1 MDIMS
6 LDYLAEEIGGSIPL
20 IRGLGGISV
29 EPIGFVMMNVKVP
42 GVEGYDEDQITKVM
56 DDPGMTEW
64 PVILGTPTLYWV
76 MEVIKE
82 SEISKLAVP
91 WASSQVSWLMRD
103 ILAKLGQ
110 VVVNDI
116 ANKPIT
122 PLHVDEVVR
131 VASKC
136 MVPPFGHKAIHGKV
150 NLVLHGY
157 KMNVMTHG
165 LEKRSPSLPLGIDVQ
180 MVYATLADGSNRI
193 TVVLRNNTR
202 DWLEIKKG
210 MPIAWTVA
218 ANEVPK
224 VTNLFSAEQTK
235 EQCTFT
241 ETERQDL
248 LLEKLD
254 LSGLEVWPQEQAEQ
268 AHSLLKEYHDIFSLE
283 KRDMGHTNTTKHKI
297 VLKDPDTPPFKE
309 HFRRILPPQLDEV
322 REHLKLMLDAGVI
335 RPSNSPWCNA
345 VVLVR
350 KKDGSLHFCIDFRK
364 LNSLTVKDSH
374 PLPCICETLESLA
387 GAAHFSTFDMN
398 SGFWQVPMDEESKQ
412 YTAFT
417 LGSMGL
423 YGCESMPFGLCN
435 TLPTFQR
442 LMQNCL
448 GELNLTYCLIYLDD
462 VIVFSDT
469 PEEHLWRMRVI
480 FDHLR
485 EHGLKLKPSKCEV
498 FKSEINYLAHDVS
511 RKGVLPSKKN
521 LESIAQCPPLDTYTK
536 VKSFVGLV
544 GHYRHFI
551 KGFAKIAA
559 PLYDLTSG
567 DNKDKKSEHVD
578 LSPKAHEAFDHL
590 KAACLQAPILS
601 FPDFNKPFLLETD
614 ASGRGLGAVLSQKQA
629 DGRYHPIAY
638 TSRVMN
644 ETEQRY
650 HSNKQEFLT
659 LKWAVTEQF
668 HEYLSPYGKNRN
680 EFVVRTDNNPL
691 TYIFSSANLD
701 AAGQRWVA
709 RLASYNFSLEY
720 QKGKDNTVADFLSR
734 MNESLPEEEVQEY
747 LNQIPYPG
755 VKAVL
760 DNAIMPIEERAEQ
773 GVRLTPGCQV
783 VCQEEAVEAR
793 PARLATTN
801 VTDWKQEQKED
812 PVLYQVAKH
821 LRAPHKI
828 FKAALHKV
836 LDKKAT
842 ATYIK
847 VKEQLLIKNG
857 LLYRKTWQ
865 GQADEIVFQFVVPQR
880 HRGTTLDGCH
890 QEAAHQGQPRS
901 TALMQECFWWPGM
914 TQDLRNHIKKCSH
927 CRKYEAAP
935 PVMPMKPLTCSGPG
949 ELLHVDFTSIE
960 EMVPLKE
967 DPVIC
972 NVLVLQDHFSK
983 YVVVYVVK
991 DQTASTAE
999 MGTSGFLA
1007 HLPTLSVI
1015 RGRPLQAML
1024 LHTSV
1029 NCTECRSREPHL
1041 TMLRPMVRLSA

>member
-1 MDIMS
+1 MLCEPRRWRPGGASPVTSRATSRETTGNMRKKWEQAPAAEGASPKQVGSREGEGKTPSVGPRHVSNKSSKVKRAPYLNPDAFCRFIGPKNLGKALVDNELVSCLLDNGAQLNFITPAYAQEQGMDIMS
-6 LDYLAEEIGGSIPL
+6 LDYLAEEIRGAIPL

-29 EPIGFVMMNVKVP
+29 EPVGFVMMNVKVP
-42 GVEGYDEDQITKVM
+42 GVEGYDEDQIAIVM
-56 DDPGMTEW
+56 DNPGMTKW

-91 WASSQVSWLMRD
+91 WASSRVSWLMRD
-103 ILAKLGQ
+103 VLAKLGQ
-110 VVVNDI
+110 VVMNDI
-116 ANKPIT
+116 ANKPIA

-131 VASKC
+131 VTSKC
-136 MVPPFGHKAIHGKV
+136 TVPPFGHKAIHGKV
-150 NLVLHGY
+150 NLILHGY

-165 LEKRSPSLPLGIDVQ
+165 LEKRSPSLLLGIDVQ
-180 MVYATLADGSNRI
+180 TVYATLADKSNRI
-193 TVVLRNNTR
+193 MVVLRNNTQ

-210 MPIAWTVA
+210 MPIAWMVA

-224 VTNLFSAEQTK
+224 VTNLFSTEQTK
-235 EQCTFT
+235 EQSTLT

-254 LSGLEVWPQEQAEQ
+254 LSGLEAWPQEQAEQ
-268 AHSLLKEYHDIFSLE
+268 AHSLLKEYHDISLE
-283 KRDMGHTNTTKHKI
+283 KHDMGHTNTTKHKI
-297 VLKDPDTPPFKE
+297 VLKDPDTLPFKE
-309 HFRRILPPQLDEV
+309 CFRRILPPQLDEV
-322 REHLKLMLDAGVI
+322 REHLKLMLDTGVI
-335 RPSNSPWCNA
+335 RSSNSPWCNA

-350 KKDGSLHFCIDFRK
+350 KKDGLLHFCIDFRK

-374 PLPCICETLESLA
+374 PLPRICETLESLA
-387 GAAHFSTFDMN
+387 GAAHFLTFDMN

-423 YGCESMPFGLCN
+423 YECESTLFGLCN
-435 TLPTFQR
+435 APPTFQR

-448 GELNLTYCLIYLDD
+448 GKLNLTYCLIYLDD

-469 PEEHLWRMRVI
+469 PEEHLRRMCVV
-480 FDHLR
+480 FDRLR

-498 FKSEINYLAHDVS
+498 FKSEINYLAHHVS
-511 RKGVLPSKKN
+511 QKGVLPSKKN
-521 LESIAQCPPLDTYTK
+521 LESIAQCPPPDTYTK

-578 LSPKAHEAFDHL
+578 LSPEAREAFDCL
-590 KAACLQAPILS
+590 KGACLQAPILS

-614 ASGRGLGAVLSQKQA
+614 VSGRGLGAVLSQKQA
-629 DGRYHPIAY
+629 DGWYHPIAY
-638 TSRVMN
+638 ASCVMN
-644 ETEQRY
+644 KTEQRY

-680 EFVVRTDNNPL
+680 EFVVRTDNNQL

-709 RLASYNFSLEY
+709 HLASYNFSLEY
-720 QKGKDNTVADFLSR
+720 QKGKDNTVADFLNQ
-734 MNESLPEEEVQEY
+734 MNERLPEEEVQEY
-747 LNQIPYPG
+747 LNHIPYPG

-760 DNAIMPIEERAEQ
+760 NNAITPIEEHAEQ
-773 GVRLTPGCQV
+773 GVRPTPDCQV
-783 VCQEEAVEAR
+783 DSQEVTVEAR

-801 VTDWKQEQKED
+801 VTDWKLEQKED

-821 LRAPHKI
+821 LRAPQET

-836 LDKKAT
+836 LYKKAT
-842 ATYIK
+842 ATYVK

-857 LLYRKTWQ
+857 LLCRKTQQ

-880 HRGTTLDGCH
+880 HRGTALDGCH
-890 QEAAHQGQPRS
+890 
-901 TALMQECFWWPGM
+901 
-914 TQDLRNHIKKCSH
+914 
-927 CRKYEAAP
+927 
-935 PVMPMKPLTCSGPG
+935 
-949 ELLHVDFTSIE
+949 
-960 EMVPLKE
+960 
-967 DPVIC
+967 
-972 NVLVLQDHFSK
+972 
-983 YVVVYVVK
+983 
-991 DQTASTAE
+991 
-999 MGTSGFLA
+999 
-1007 HLPTLSVI
+1007 
-1015 RGRPLQAML
+1015 
-1024 LHTSV
+1024 
-1029 NCTECRSREPHL
+1029 
-1041 TMLRPMVRLSA
+1041 